1 MPGNNTWRRTTRRR
15 SPPPPTESARACRNP
30 SGGLPSHEPPRLG
43 QGPLTLSVR
52 LAGKQVSLFLSVL
65 GGNDIKSVLSP
76 ATRAHSQLS
85 ARRTHLP
92 MPMSLST
99 EVRMIKGVGPQ
110 RAELLAERG
119 IHTLEDL
126 LGYLPF
132 RYEDRIHFSKVKD
145 IQPNGTYTISARVM
159 SGQVVRN
166 MRFRR
171 DAIYHLLVQD
181 EARGQLPC
189 KFFHGGYLEGRLKP
203 GQLLILHGK
212 VEIDRMRPARLEMI
226 NPQIELL
233 NSEEMDSTEVGRI
246 VPIYEAIGTFSS
258 KQIRR
263 ALYTAVQLVDQQ
275 MPDVLPEGLR
285 ARLGY
290 PARGDAIIRT
300 HFPEPAESLE
310 GLNTFRSPA
319 QQRLIFEEFFLY
331 QLSLGL
337 DRRATR
343 KENAIAFRV
352 REDRIRE
359 ALKRILP
366 FKPTEAQKRVL
377 AEIVADLE
385 KPEPMNR
392 LLQGDVGSGK
402 TIIAL
407 QAAVISIENG
417 TQAALMA
424 PTEILAVQHF
434 LSARRILG
442 QAGYR
447 VELLIHGLKSAEKQA
462 ALERIRSGEAQL
474 VIGTHALIEENV
486 QFARIGF
493 VAIDE
498 QHRFGVL
505 QRKRLMDKAA
515 SYGHAPHVLV
525 LTATPIPRTLSLTL
539 YGDLDVSVLDEL
551 PPGRTPIET
560 RTTSEQHL
568 VGVWEFLRREV
579 AAGHQ
584 GYIVYPVIE
593 ESKLELKAAME
604 EYERLSREVFPKLK
618 LGLLHGRLSSE
629 EKDEVMQRFHKNEA
643 QILVATTVVEVGVD
657 VPNATVMV
665 IEHAERFGLSQLHQ
679 LRGRIGRGA
688 QKSHCI
694 LVAPFRMSDEGRA
707 RLETM
712 VRTSN
717 GFEIAETDLLLRG
730 PGEFFGTRQAG
741 NLGFHIANPLR
752 DREFLELARR
762 EAFVLADDAAQQETL
777 QLLLRMLPPE
787 WQRRYHLAHI
797 G

>member
-1 MPGNNTWRRTTRRR
+1 
-15 SPPPPTESARACRNP
+15 
-30 SGGLPSHEPPRLG
+30 
-43 QGPLTLSVR
+43 
-52 LAGKQVSLFLSVL
+52 
-65 GGNDIKSVLSP
+65 
-76 ATRAHSQLS
+76 
-85 ARRTHLP
+85 
-92 MPMSLST
+92 
-99 EVRMIKGVGPQ
+99 
-110 RAELLAERG
+110 
-119 IHTLEDL
+119 
-126 LGYLPF
+126 
-132 RYEDRIHFSKVKD
+132 
-145 IQPNGTYTISARVM
+145 
-159 SGQVVRN
+159 
-166 MRFRR
+166 
-171 DAIYHLLVQD
+171 
-181 EARGQLPC
+181 
-189 KFFHGGYLEGRLKP
+189 
-203 GQLLILHGK
+203 LLILHGK
-212 VEIDRMRPARLEMI
+212 AEVDKLRPARLEMV
-226 NPQIELL
+226 NPQIEVLS
-233 NSEEMDSTEVGRI
+233 SEEMDSTEVGRI
-246 VPIYEAIGTFSS
+246 VPIYEAIGTFGSR
-258 KQIRR
+258 QIRR
-263 ALYTAVQLVDQQ
+263 AMYAAVQLIDTR
-275 MPDVLPEGLR
+275 MLDLLPEELR
-285 ARLGY
+285 ARLGF
-290 PARGDAIIRT
+290 PSRGEALIQT
-300 HFPEPAESLE
+300 HFPGAGENLDA
-310 GLNTFRSPA
+310 LNTFRSPA

-331 QLSLGL
+331 QLSLAL

-352 REDRIRE
+352 REDAVRE

-366 FKPTEAQKRVL
+366 FKPTAAQKRVL
-377 AEIVADLE
+377 AEIAADLE
-385 KPEPMNR
+385 KRAPMNR

-407 QAAVISIENG
+407 QAAVIAIENG

-434 LSARRILG
+434 LSARRVLAK
-442 QAGYR
+442 AGYG
-447 VELLIHGLKSAEKQA
+447 VELLISGLKSAEKAA

-486 QFARIGF
+486 EFARLGF

-515 SYGHAPHVLV
+515 AHGHAPHVLV

-551 PPGRTPIET
+551 PPGRTPIVT
-560 RTTSEQHL
+560 RMTTEPHL
-568 VGVWEFLRREV
+568 PGVWEFLRREV

-584 GYIVYPVIE
+584 GYVVYPVIE
-593 ESKLELKAAME
+593 ESKLELKAAMKE
-604 EYERLSREVFPKLK
+604 FERLSKEVFPKLK

-629 EKDEVMQRFHKNEA
+629 EKEDVMQRFRKNET

-688 QKSHCI
+688 ARSHCI
-694 LVAPFRMSDEGRA
+694 LVAPMRMTDEARA

-730 PGEFFGTRQAG
+730 PGEFFGTRQSG
-741 NLGFHIANPLR
+741 DLGFHVANPLR
-752 DREFLELARR
+752 DRELLELARR
-762 EAFVLADDAAQQETL
+762 EAFALADDSGQTQTL
-777 QLLLRMLPPE
+777 QSILRALPGE
-787 WQRRYHLAHI
+787 WQRRYHLARV

>member
-1 MPGNNTWRRTTRRR
+1 MTMN
-15 SPPPPTESARACRNP
+15 
-30 SGGLPSHEPPRLG
+30 
-43 QGPLTLSVR
+43 
-52 LAGKQVSLFLSVL
+52 
-65 GGNDIKSVLSP
+65 
-76 ATRAHSQLS
+76 
-85 ARRTHLP
+85 
-92 MPMSLST
+92 LST

-110 RAELLAERG
+110 RAELLAQRG

-132 RYEDRIHFSKVKD
+132 RYEDRIHFSRVKD
-145 IQPNGTYTISARVM
+145 IQPNGVYSIRARVM
-159 SGQVVRN
+159 SGQAVRT
-166 MRFRR
+166 MRSRGR

-181 EARGQLPC
+181 EAGGLLPV

-212 VEIDRMRPARLEMI
+212 VEIDKLRPARLEMI
-226 NPQIELL
+226 NPQIEVL
-233 NSEEMDSTEVGRI
+233 NNEKMDSTEVGRI
-246 VPIYEAIGTFSS
+246 VPIYEAIGTFGSR
-258 KQIRR
+258 QIRR
-263 ALYTAVQLVDQQ
+263 AMYAAVQLIDQR
-275 MPDVLPEGLR
+275 MPDVLPEALR
-285 ARLGY
+285 GRLGY
-290 PARGDAIIRT
+290 PSRGEALIHT
-300 HFPEPAESLE
+300 HFPEPGESLDA
-310 GLNTFRSPA
+310 LNTFRSPS

-331 QLSLGL
+331 QLSLAL
-337 DRRATR
+337 DRKATR
-343 KENAIAFRV
+343 KENAIAFRL
-352 REDRIRE
+352 REDAVRE

-366 FKPTEAQKRVL
+366 FKPTAAQKRVL
-377 AEIVADLE
+377 AEIAADLE
-385 KPEPMNR
+385 KPAPMNR

-407 QAAVISIENG
+407 QAAVIAIENG
-417 TQAALMA
+417 AQAALMA

-434 LSARRILG
+434 LSARRILAK
-442 QAGYR
+442 AGYR
-447 VELLIHGLKSAEKQA
+447 VELLISGLKSAEKSA
-462 ALERIRSGEAQL
+462 ALDRIRSGEAQL
-474 VIGTHALIEENV
+474 VIGTHALIEDNV
-486 QFARIGF
+486 AFARLGF

-515 SYGHAPHVLV
+515 AHGHAPHVLV
-525 LTATPIPRTLSLTL
+525 LTATPIPRTLSLTF

-551 PPGRTPIET
+551 PPGRTPIVT
-560 RTTSEQHL
+560 RMTTQQHL
-568 VGVWEFLRREV
+568 PGVWEFLRREV

-584 GYIVYPVIE
+584 AYVVYPVIE

-618 LGLLHGRLSSE
+618 LGLLHGRLSSD
-629 EKDEVMQRFHKNEA
+629 EKEEVMQRFRKNEA

-694 LVAPFRMSDEGRA
+694 LVAPARMTVDRSLGAKEVGRPAAAKDDVARA

-717 GFEIAETDLLLRG
+717 GFEIAETDLQLRG

-752 DREFLELARR
+752 DKELLELARR
-762 EAFVLADDAAQQETL
+762 EAFALAGDSAQQDAM
-777 QLLLRMLPPE
+777 QRLLRLLPAE
-787 WQRRYHLAHI
+787 WQRRYHLARI